1 MPLLDYYTDTNVTA
15 RPHLV
20 APQGRLSAYTQA
32 DLIKQGWET
41 VELNLLNADGNARVG
56 SISTPLGHLGI
67 RQDQFHV
74 LKHLHNKQSFRNG
87 QSYPV
92 SIDTPLSYP
101 LTTFAIGHLS
111 QRRNSH
117 LLTIAFACQATGAR
131 FMNAYNPRSGTIVAM
146 DNMSPTKRAV
156 QRRMTRDQLPTLRY
170 WSDVVWLEWTRLCQ
184 LEGIS
189 PSQLNYVIQYQI
201 LNTVTLQVIFEIL
214 HANGLQLGCWPGVTF
229 DVANLQGSQVVAD
242 IMATPLGA
250 GINRLLLQHE
260 RTLGYKRVRA
270 ITLFNAGSDWHPEA
284 CLLFSIA

>member
-1 MPLLDYYTDTNVTA
+1 MPLLDYYTDTNVTT

-20 APQGRLSAYTQA
+20 APQGRRSAYTQA

-41 VELNLLNADGNARVG
+41 VEIDLLNADGNARVG

-87 QSYPV
+87 QSYP
-92 SIDTPLSYP
+92 
-101 LTTFAIGHLS
+101 
-111 QRRNSH
+111 
-117 LLTIAFACQATGAR
+117 ATGAR

-156 QRRMTRDQLPTLRY
+156 QRHMARDQLPTLRY
-170 WSDVVWLEWTRLCQ
+170 WSDVVWLEWTRQCQ

-189 PSQLNYVIQYQI
+189 TSQLNYVIQYQI
-201 LNTVTLQVIFEIL
+201 LNSVTLQAIFDIL
-214 HANGLQLGCWPGVTF
+214 QANGLQISSWPGFTF
-229 DVANLQGSQVVAD
+229 DVANIRGSQVVAD

-260 RTLGYKRVRA
+260 RALGYKKVQA
-270 ITLFNAGSDWHPEA
+270 ITLFNAGTDWHPEA
-284 CLLFSIA
+284 CLVFSIA